1 MNKIKIFFLKV
12 QAYLAFRAR
21 VIEARSLFAADG
33 HRRFIIPFTDGTME
47 VLTQDEAIHLKDVGR
62 LASDLSAK
70 TIYGACFFFTAT
82 TNKHSRVQCEM
93 PKIEVRRRKA
103 YYYKW
108 FIKHHS

>member
-47 VLTQDEAIHLKDVGR
+47 V
-62 LASDLSAK
+62 
-70 TIYGACFFFTAT
+70 
-82 TNKHSRVQCEM
+82 
-93 PKIEVRRRKA
+93 RRRKA